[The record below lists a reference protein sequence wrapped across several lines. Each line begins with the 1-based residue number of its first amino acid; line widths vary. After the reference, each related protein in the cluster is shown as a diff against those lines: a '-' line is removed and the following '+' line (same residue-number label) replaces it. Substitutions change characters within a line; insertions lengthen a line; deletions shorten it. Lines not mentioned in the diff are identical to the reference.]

1 LKEKQILSRKF
12 LFVSRWGESLDI
24 VNSIKAE
31 GNEVKFYIEDKP
43 SKEIGYGFVDKVTHW
58 EKFIDWADIVI
69 FDYTGYGKIATELRR
84 AGKLVIGG
92 TEYTDRLELDRNFGQ
107 SELQKHKIK
116 VIPSKEFT
124 SFHDA
129 IKYIENNPNTYVI
142 KPCGETQELKQLL
155 FVGSDDEGLDVIRV
169 LKAYEKSWGN
179 DFGNFQLQRKVK
191 GVEISI
197 AAYFNG
203 KEFIYPINITFEHK
217 KLFPKELGVSTGEMG
232 TSMFWT
238 KDSPIFDATLLK
250 FQPCGE
256 TQELKQ
262 LLFVGSD
269 DEGLDVIRVLKAYE
283 KSWGD
288 DFGNFQLQRKVK
300 GVEISIAAFFN
311 GKEFIYPI
319 NITFEHKKLFP
330 KELGVSTGEMG
341 TSMFWTKDSPI
352 FDATLL
358 KFQSTLAKDNFVGH
372 IDINCIVN
380 GNGIYPLEFTSR
392 FGYPQIFI
400 QRSGI
405 NEPMGEFFIKIASK
419 QNFKINVKKGFQ
431 VGAFI
436 VVPPFPYDDKKT
448 FNLFSKDAVVVFKK
462 NGREG
467 VHPMHLKKVNDE
479 WLITGNTGIAVL
491 VTGNGQTMKD
501 AQKMMYNR
509 ISNVIINNGY
519 YRTDIGDRWSEDS
532 DKLWSW
538 GLL

>member
-1 LKEKQILSRKF
+1 M
-12 LFVSRWGESLDI
+12 SRWGESLDI
-24 VNSIKAE
+24 VNSIQDE
-31 GNEVKFYIEDKP
+31 GYEVKLFIEDKGC
-43 SKEIGYGFVDKVTHW
+43 KEIGFGFVPKVNKW
-58 EKFIDWADIVI
+58 EKHIDWADIII
-69 FDYTGYGKIATELRR
+69 FDYTGYGKIASELRN

-116 VIPSKEFT
+116 VIPSKEFM
-124 SFHDA
+124 SFNDA

-191 GVEISI
+191 GVEIGI
-197 AAYFNG
+197 AAFFNG
-203 KEFIYPINITFEHK
+203 KEFIYPVNITFEHK

-238 KDSPIFDATLLK
+238 KDSPIFEATLLK
-250 FQPCGE
+250 FQ
-256 TQELKQ
+256 
-262 LLFVGSD
+262 
-269 DEGLDVIRVLKAYE
+269 
-283 KSWGD
+283 
-288 DFGNFQLQRKVK
+288 N
-300 GVEISIAAFFN
+300 
-311 GKEFIYPI
+311 
-319 NITFEHKKLFP
+319 
-330 KELGVSTGEMG
+330 
-341 TSMFWTKDSPI
+341 
-352 FDATLL
+352 
-358 KFQSTLAKDNFVGH
+358 TLAKQNFIGH

-392 FGYPQIFI
+392 FGFPQIFI
-400 QRSGI
+400 QRAGI
-405 NEPMGEFFIKIASK
+405 TEPMGDLFIKLALK
-419 QNFKINVKKGFQ
+419 KPFKINVKKGFQ
-431 VGAFI
+431 IGAFI

-462 NGREG
+462 NAREG

-509 ISNVIINNGY
+509 ISNVIINNAY

>member
-1 LKEKQILSRKF
+1 MKEKQTHSRKF

-31 GNEVKFYIEDKP
+31 GNDVKLYIEDKP
-43 SKEIGYGFVDKVTHW
+43 SKEIGYGFVDKVIHW
-58 EKFIDWADIVI
+58 EKFIDWADIII
-69 FDYTGYGKIATELRR
+69 FDYTGYGKIASELRR

-116 VIPSKEFT
+116 VIPSQEFT

-179 DFGNFQLQRKVK
+179 
-191 GVEISI
+191 
-197 AAYFNG
+197 
-203 KEFIYPINITFEHK
+203 
-217 KLFPKELGVSTGEMG
+217 
-232 TSMFWT
+232 
-238 KDSPIFDATLLK
+238 
-250 FQPCGE
+250 
-256 TQELKQ
+256 
-262 LLFVGSD
+262 
-269 DEGLDVIRVLKAYE
+269 
-283 KSWGD
+283 

-400 QRSGI
+400 QRAGI

>member
-1 LKEKQILSRKF
+1 MKEKQILSRKF

-58 EKFIDWADIVI
+58 EKFIDWADIII
-69 FDYTGYGKIATELRR
+69 FDYTGYGKIASQLRSK
-84 AGKLVIGG
+84 GKLVIGG

-142 KPCGETQELKQLL
+142 K
-155 FVGSDDEGLDVIRV
+155 
-169 LKAYEKSWGN
+169 
-179 DFGNFQLQRKVK
+179 
-191 GVEISI
+191 
-197 AAYFNG
+197 
-203 KEFIYPINITFEHK
+203 
-217 KLFPKELGVSTGEMG
+217 
-232 TSMFWT
+232 
-238 KDSPIFDATLLK
+238 
-250 FQPCGE
+250 PCGE

>member
-1 LKEKQILSRKF
+1 MKTQQSLSKKF

-24 VNSIKAE
+24 INAIKLE
-31 GNEVKFYIEDKP
+31 GHDVKMFIEDKG
-43 SKEIGYGFVDKVTHW
+43 SKEIGYGFVNKVTQW
-58 EKFIDWADIVI
+58 EKHIDWADIVV
-69 FDYTGYGKIATELRR
+69 FDYTGYGKIASELRA

-92 TEYTDRLELDRNFGQ
+92 TEYTDKLELDRNFGQ
-107 SELQKHKIK
+107 AELQKHKIK
-116 VIPSKEFT
+116 VIPSKEFI
-124 SFHDA
+124 SFNDA
-129 IKYIENNPNTYVI
+129 IKYIEAYPNTYVI

-155 FVGSDDEGLDVIRV
+155 FVGSDDEGLDAIRV

-191 GVEISI
+191 GVEVSI
-197 AAYFNG
+197 AAFFNG
-203 KEFIYPINITFEHK
+203 NEFIYPINITFEHK

-238 KDSPIFDATLLK
+238 KDSPIF
-250 FQPCGE
+250 E
-256 TQELKQ
+256 
-262 LLFVGSD
+262 
-269 DEGLDVIRVLKAYE
+269 
-283 KSWGD
+283 
-288 DFGNFQLQRKVK
+288 
-300 GVEISIAAFFN
+300 
-311 GKEFIYPI
+311 
-319 NITFEHKKLFP
+319 
-330 KELGVSTGEMG
+330 
-341 TSMFWTKDSPI
+341 
-352 FDATLL
+352 ATLL
-358 KFQSTLAKDNFVGH
+358 KFQSTLAKNSFIGH

-400 QRSGI
+400 QRAGI
-405 NEPMGEFFIKIASK
+405 NEPMGELFLKLAAKK
-419 QNFKINVKKGFQ
+419 QFKINVKKGFQ

-462 NGREG
+462 NGKEG

-491 VTGNGQTMKD
+491 VTGVGNTMKD

-519 YRTDIGDRWSEDS
+519 YRTDIGDRWTEDS